1 MAEKNI
7 DVRMR
12 FLDDFSKGFKSS
24 MDLMTKGTKS
34 AEKAWGGIQKAGD
47 SIAKVGKNLTAAV
60 TTPLV
65 GVGVAAT
72 KNFAEVDKQIRL
84 VEATMGDA
92 AWATGDLTGAMKTA
106 AANSVFTMSEAADA
120 SLNFARQGFNAKQAS
135 DMLTPAMS
143 LAAGTATDL
152 ASVTG
157 GLGNALKMFGL
168 ESDQAAKTADILAKA
183 QASANTTTQDLFDS
197 MTQAGP
203 IAASV
208 GWSVS
213 DLATVTATLG
223 NAGISGAEGGT
234 ALKTGLA
241 RLASPA
247 KDARI
252 WFNKLGLEIFDANG
266 QMKSAADIQGQLH
279 ESFKKLSDS
288 EKLSAASAIFG
299 KNQMSKWMAL
309 IQASPSDF
317 KTLQS
322 AIDNSSGSA
331 DSMANSL
338 MSGVGGSLEKLKST
352 WDVVKYDVGDTVGT
366 VVKPLIDKVT
376 DGLTAF
382 SKMDDAQ
389 KKNIVRMLAMAAAVG
404 PVVLGIGKL
413 VTTIG
418 SIGTKFTKFAEFSK
432 KVAGGA
438 KAFKKLSSGAKLLK
452 PAIAALTSPLGIVL
466 GIIALLA
473 VAFIACKTHMAAFK
487 EGMKAANP
495 AVKSIKAD
503 LAALKAQLDPYIP
516 TIKKIVAVVKEVV
529 ASVLVAT
536 VTSVFTIIANVIDTF
551 LKVLS
556 NVINVVK
563 GVIKV
568 VVALIHG
575 DWKGAWEAA
584 KDIVENIFGAIKN
597 IVDGFINVIDGI
609 GGAFK
614 GVFSKIKLPKFS
626 HGGTIPAKAVGDS
639 SWAGGLVQVHERGG
653 EIMDLPGGTR
663 IYPHDESLAKA
674 YQAGAGSRSIT
685 IPKLADQIVVKE
697 QADIDR
703 ITDMLVRKI
712 EDAEDNYVPA
722 Y

>member
-65 GVGVAAT
+65 GVGVMAT
-72 KNFAEVDKQIRL
+72 KNFAEVDKQMRL

-143 LAAGTATDL
+143 LATGTATDL

-247 KDARI
+247 KDAQI

-279 ESFKKLSDS
+279 DSFKNLSDS

-322 AIDNSSGSA
+322 TIDNSTDA
-331 DSMANSL
+331 ANNMANSL

-352 WDVVKYDVGDTVGT
+352 WDVVKYDVGETVGS
-366 VVKPLIDKVT
+366 VVKPLIDKAT
-376 DGLTAF
+376 DALTAF

-389 KKNIVRMLAMAAAVG
+389 KKQIVRMAAMAAAVG
-404 PVVLGIGKL
+404 PAIMGFGKL
-413 VTTIG
+413 VSGIG
-418 SIGTKFTKFAEFSK
+418 ALGKNLNRIKLLGGGTKALKDLS
-432 KVAGGA
+432 GGA
-438 KAFKKLSSGAKLLK
+438 KLAK
-452 PAIAALTSPLGIVL
+452 IALGALTSPLGIVL
-466 GIIALLA
+466 GVLAALAL
-473 VAFIACKTHMAAFK
+473 VFVACKTHMAAFR

-597 IVDGFINVIDGI
+597 IIEGFINVIDGI
-609 GGAFK
+609 GGAVK

-674 YQAGAGSRSIT
+674 YQAGAGNRSIT

-712 EDAEDNYVPA
+712 EDAEDNYAPA